1 MRLYLFCIFLFLTCH
16 QEVFAWGFYAHRLI
30 NRQAVFSLPP
40 ELMVFFKPNL
50 TYISDKAVNPD
61 RRRYAVQGEAE
72 KHYIDLDVYGDSSI
86 FKLPKSWQEAKT
98 LHGEDSLRKYGISP
112 WSTYQTFQYLTY
124 AFQKK
129 DRQAILKL
137 AADLGHYLGDI
148 NVPLHSTENYNGQNT
163 GQYGIHGFWESR
175 LPELFAQD
183 YDLFVGK
190 AEYLDDPRNEIWKAI
205 EMAHTALDS
214 VFRFEKSLTN
224 DFPEDQKYSYEN
236 RGGITSRVYS
246 RAFSEAYH
254 QMLAGQV
261 ERQMKKTIKLIAD
274 FWYSAWILAGQ
285 PDLIPLA
292 PENLRPHIEID
303 SIDSPQDS
311 IKNVREHQSFFTD
324 PEALFWKNSDRKLYY
339 WQAFRKYC
347 GRRPRFLPKV

>member
-1 MRLYLFCIFLFLTCH
+1 MRLYLFCIFIFFICY
-16 QEVFAWGFYAHRLI
+16 QDVIAWGFYAHRLI

-40 ELMVFFKPNL
+40 ELMVLFKPNL
-50 TYISDKAVNPD
+50 AYISDKAVNPD

-72 KHYIDLDVYGDSSI
+72 KHYIDLDVYGDSAI
-86 FKLPKSWQEAKT
+86 FKLPQSWQEAQIIY
-98 LHGEDSLRKYGISP
+98 GEDSLRKNGISP
-112 WSTYQTFQYLTY
+112 WSTYLTFQYLTY

-163 GQYGIHGFWESR
+163 NQHGIHGFWESR
-175 LPELFAQD
+175 LPELYAKD

-190 AEYLDDPRNEIWKAI
+190 AEYLTNPRKEIWEAI
-205 EMAHTALDS
+205 EVAHNALDS
-214 VFRFEKSLTN
+214 VFSFEKLLT
-224 DFPEDQKYSYEN
+224 DKFPDDQKYSYEN
-236 RGGITSRVYS
+236 RGSITTRVYS
-246 RAFSEAYH
+246 KAFSLAYH

-285 PDLIPLA
+285 PDLTNPA
-292 PENLRPHIEID
+292 PNFRPPFEID
-303 SIDSPQDS
+303 SIETPQDS
-311 IKNVREHQSFFTD
+311 IKNVREHQSLFTD
-324 PEALFWKNSDRKLYY
+324 PEALFWKSLNKNLYY

-347 GRRPRFLPKV
+347 GRRPRFLPRG